1 MVKSEEIR
9 DRQKLA
15 NLITQWNLDHYDLFE
30 LSAPNE
36 VNKELLVFCRLCR
49 FLIYVYMNRHG
60 TLRSISNTCI
70 QVNSGDSFVNNF
82 QNGRQLRSSTQTKAT
97 VLTTEGL
104 LFVFHHPENVLLF
117 LARPRSSVY
126 FIKLQKFENTSI

>member
-36 VNKELLVFCRLCR
+36 VNKELLVFCRLCH
-49 FLIYVYMNRHG
+49 FLIYVYMNRPG
-60 TLRSISNTCI
+60 ILGSIINTCI

-82 QNGRQLRSSTQTKAT
+82 QNGRHLRSSTLTKAT
-97 VLTTEGL
+97 TEGF
-104 LFVFHHPENVLLF
+104 LFVSYHPENVSLF
-117 LARPRSSVY
+117 ITRPRSAVS
-126 FIKLQKFENTSI
+126 FIKLQKFEINSI